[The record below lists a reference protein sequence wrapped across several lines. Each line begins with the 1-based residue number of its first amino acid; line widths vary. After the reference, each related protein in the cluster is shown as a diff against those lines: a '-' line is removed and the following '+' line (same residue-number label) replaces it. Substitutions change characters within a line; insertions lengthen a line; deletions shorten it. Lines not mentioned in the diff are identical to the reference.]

1 MNQDYFR
8 KKYSQVLDHT
18 GLGKFNGRMRN
29 NPDWILW
36 LHGCFVLYDSTSSF
50 TQWIYFFKRLLCTSF
65 DLGVRNTEWLARGFV
80 LKELVMDDCCYG
92 IRSYDVRKS
101 RAPNPA
107 GWFFQ
112 LAFSQSM
119 DLHLVFSLL
128 ISPKVLFLIDLLQ
141 FFFFFSILLS
151 IGCHPR
157 MYSNSVGL
165 PGRLSENMM
174 QLIRLHVKS
183 DPEYYHLSDS
193 IPEKRTTFCDLS
205 LVFQTI
211 NRCWG
216 PANLRHCGS

>member
-1 MNQDYFR
+1 MTYVRAEHLTQQGGFSSLR
-8 KKYSQVLDHT
+8 SHSQWTYTWSFPYLF
-18 GLGKFNGRMRN
+18 LLK
-29 NPDWILW
+29 
-36 LHGCFVLYDSTSSF
+36 SSF
-50 TQWIYFFKRLLCTSF
+50 
-65 DLGVRNTEWLARGFV
+65 
-80 LKELVMDDCCYG
+80 
-92 IRSYDVRKS
+92 
-101 RAPNPA
+101 
-107 GWFFQ
+107 
-112 LAFSQSM
+112 
-119 DLHLVFSLL
+119 LL
-128 ISPKVLFLIDLLQ
+128 IFSSS
-141 FFFFFSILLS
+141 FFFSILLS

-216 PANLRHCGS
+216 PANLGHCGS